1 VRRPG
6 APAVCADA
14 VRWSGTPPVQTD
26 DPIPPAR
33 LWPVNRSSGQNTRTR
48 QSSQGRPGR
57 QGRRGTLASIAAEL
71 GVSRTTVSNAYN
83 RPEQL
88 SAELRERILATA
100 EQMGYSG
107 PDPTARSLRT
117 RHSGAIGV
125 LLTDD
130 MTYAFEDQA
139 SLEFMSGVSEACVG
153 MDTSMLLIPAGAET
167 AEEDRPAT
175 LVNQAVVDGFIVY
188 SVAAD
193 DPFLAAV
200 TARNIPTVIC
210 DQPADDHGVNFVGID
225 DSTAIRP
232 AAQALVDAGH
242 TRIGI
247 LCIRLDR
254 HPNNGPVTAERL
266 AGAQMHVQAGRVRG
280 ALDVL
285 AEAGIDRATVPVIE
299 RHLNNPETARDAATE
314 LLETHPDL
322 TAVICTTDSMAL
334 GVLDYCGSMG
344 IDVPGDL
351 SVTGFDGI
359 PRALD
364 RGLSTVIQP
373 NREKGFT
380 TGNVLAALIRRRE
393 DQFRS
398 PRAKAA
404 AGSGDVSWAEP
415 EKRIAL
421 PTEWHAGRTV
431 SAPRGR

>member
-1 VRRPG
+1 M
-6 APAVCADA
+6 
-14 VRWSGTPPVQTD
+14 
-26 DPIPPAR
+26 
-33 LWPVNRSSGQNTRTR
+33 NRSSGQN
-48 QSSQGRPGR
+48 GRKS
-57 QGRRGTLASIAAEL
+57 RGTLASIAAEL

-88 SAELRERILATA
+88 SAELREKILRTA
-100 EQMGYSG
+100 EAMGYAG
-107 PDPTARSLRT
+107 PDPMARSLRT
-117 RHSGAIGV
+117 RHAGAIGV

-167 AEEDRPAT
+167 SEEDRPAT

-193 DPFLAAV
+193 DPFLTSV

-210 DQPADDHGVNFVGID
+210 DQPADDHGINFVGID
-225 DSTAIRP
+225 DATAIRP

-254 HPNNGPVTAERL
+254 IPNNGPVSPERL
-266 AGAQMHVQAGRVRG
+266 TDAHLHVQRDRVTG

-285 AEAGIDRATVPVIE
+285 EGAGIPRESVPVIE
-299 RHLNNPETARDAATE
+299 RHLNTPETSASAAAE
-314 LLETHPDL
+314 LLENHPDL

-334 GVLDYCGSMG
+334 GVLDYADRMG
-344 IDVPGDL
+344 IDVPGEL

-364 RGLSTVIQP
+364 RGLSTVVQP

-380 TGNVLAALIRRRE
+380 SGNVLAALIRRRE
-393 DQFRS
+393 ADLRPS
-398 PRAKAA
+398 HRRTEAET
-404 AGSGDVSWAEP
+404 VWAEP
-415 EKRIAL
+415 EQRIVL
-421 PTEWHAGRTV
+421 PTHWHAGLTV
-431 SAPRGR
+431 DAPRRS